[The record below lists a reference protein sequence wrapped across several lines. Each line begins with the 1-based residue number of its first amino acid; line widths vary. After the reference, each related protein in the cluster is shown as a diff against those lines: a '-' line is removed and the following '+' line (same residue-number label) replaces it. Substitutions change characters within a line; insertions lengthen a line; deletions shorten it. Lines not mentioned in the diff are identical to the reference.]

1 MEACSRVYL
10 GDLFIFISAPQR
22 GDEVY
27 PTLDVGIPGNSRL
40 NAGKHAVNPI
50 FLGSRTF
57 GQANIHVSSLQVL
70 QEDRRIAPKF
80 VQCFYRIILPASP
93 VSH

>member
-1 MEACSRVYL
+1 MEAYSKVYL

-50 FLGSRTF
+50 FLDYLAQVPFTNFWPSKYSRF
-57 GQANIHVSSLQVL
+57 VIIDFVGRS
-70 QEDRRIAPKF
+70 EDRSEVR
-80 VQCFYRIILPASP
+80 P
-93 VSH
+93 VLL